1 MGSNLKKTL
10 PQFILDAKKVHGTRY
25 SYDKFNYITTG
36 TKGLITCKKH
46 GDFNQTPNSHLN
58 GCGCVRCSYEKRA
71 SDRFKGYSKFVT
83 QAKNKHGDKYDYGE
97 FKYKGYGVKGVIV
110 CKEHGVFKQTP
121 VAHLMNSGCRPC
133 AMERGGA
140 VRRKKLEVFIAEAKK
155 VHCGMYDYSGVVYV
169 NGHSK
174 VKVRCSIHGDWM
186 AIPSAHLK
194 GNGCPKCGIKTAADS
209 RRRTNSEFVELAVSV
224 HGQRYTYDRVEYVN
238 SNTKVTVGC
247 KTHGHWGVIAND
259 HIAGRGCPR
268 CSRSKGEE
276 YLSRLFTELGV
287 VNIDQFKLPELNVRY
302 RYDFYLPE
310 YNVLIEYQG
319 GQHYRAIDFFGGEEG
334 FRKTLER
341 DAIKRHL
348 AKETGRKLVYLSYLD
363 MAEARGRYPKFR
375 AIVLRKLRFLKQR
388 LPEGSVKFGDN
399 L

>member
-1 MGSNLKKTL
+1 MAVRLSKSLFIEKATKKHEG
-10 PQFILDAKKVHGTRY
+10 KY
-25 SYDKFNYITTG
+25 SYQSVEYINTYTPV
-36 TKGLITCKKH
+36 TIHCKKH
-46 GDFNQTPNSHLN
+46 GEFLQRPDSHMAGQ
-58 GCGCVRCSYEKRA
+58 GCRTCQSEGMSL
-71 SDRFKGYSKFVT
+71 T
-83 QAKNKHGDKYDYGE
+83 YGE
-97 FKYKGYGVKGVIV
+97 FLSKAKLR
-110 CKEHGVFKQTP
+110 HG
-121 VAHLMNSGCRPC
+121 NR
-133 AMERGGA
+133 
-140 VRRKKLEVFIAEAKK
+140 
-155 VHCGMYDYSGVVYV
+155 YDYSQTTYLASKLKVKIICRLHGEFTQTPDSHLRGAGCRVCYLTKKGLDRRLTTNTFIEKARLVHGNFY
-169 NGHSK
+169 NYDAAIYFKSTSK
-174 VKVRCSIHGDWM
+174 VVI
-186 AIPSAHLK
+186 
-194 GNGCPKCGIKTAADS
+194 GCPRHGNWLQVPASHLGGSGCPNCGIEASAAS
-209 RRRTNSEFVELAVSV
+209 CRRTNSEFVELAVSV

-310 YNVLIEYQG
+310 HNVLIEYQG
-319 GQHYRAIDFFGGEEG
+319 GQHYRAIEFFGGEEG

-341 DAIKRHL
+341 DAIKKHL

-375 AIVLRKLRFLKQR
+375 AIVLRKLSFLKQR